1 LLRKVNNQDE
11 MLGFEEKG
19 LSQVSVPSIKKLGM
33 KRILSYDRISE
44 KNSFEEDSYDNFL
57 NFQRSKSQESV
68 IVK

>member
-1 LLRKVNNQDE
+1 LRKVNNQDE

>member
-1 LLRKVNNQDE
+1 

>member
-1 LLRKVNNQDE
+1 MLRKVNNQDE

>member
-1 LLRKVNNQDE
+1 MLRKVNNQNE